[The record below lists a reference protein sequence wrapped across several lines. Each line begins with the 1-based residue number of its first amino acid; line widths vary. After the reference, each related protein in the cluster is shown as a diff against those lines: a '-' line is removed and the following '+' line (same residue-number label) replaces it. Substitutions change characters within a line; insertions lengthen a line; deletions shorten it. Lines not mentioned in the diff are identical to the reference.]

1 MISNLDIN
9 RLRNETEAVRESNK
23 KIYFESETARS
34 EIFKSEKFAFYMEK
48 VLKAYETGAASIRF
62 PFRASV
68 PFLNAVSSRFRS
80 YNFIYF
86 LYPDYKKRRFIF
98 VKI

>member
-1 MISNLDIN
+1 MISNLDRN
-9 RLRNETEAVRESNK
+9 RLRNETEAVRKSNK
-23 KIYFESETARS
+23 QFYFESETARS
-34 EIFKSEKFAFYMEK
+34 EILKSAKFVFYMEK

-62 PFRASV
+62 PLFASV
-68 PFLNAVSSRFRS
+68 PFLNVVLSRFRS